1 MEYRLVDRLPTV
13 GEFVAVTSAVGWADA
28 YDRAAI
34 PASLAAS
41 LHGVVAVEGD
51 RVIGLGRLVGDGAIY
66 YYLQDLAVL
75 PERQRRGVGAAILGR
90 LEEWI
95 AARAS
100 SRTFVGLFATAESVS
115 LYRRFGYAV
124 HDEMTGMF
132 RVGPHRPA
140 HNGPGR

>member
-1 MEYRLVDRLPTV
+1 MDYRLEDRLPTV
-13 GEFVAVTSAVGWADA
+13 DEFVTVTAAVGWTDA
-28 YDRAAI
+28 YDPTAI

-41 LHGVVAVEGD
+41 LHGVVAVEDD

-95 AARAS
+95 AGRAGA
-100 SRTFVGLFATAESVS
+100 RTFVGLFAVGDSVS

-132 RVGPHRPA
+132 RVGPYPPQLR
-140 HNGPGR
+140 GPLR

>member
-13 GEFVAVTSAVGWADA
+13 EEFVAVTSAVGWADA
-28 YDRAAI
+28 YDPAAI

-51 RVIGLGRLVGDGAIY
+51 RVIGLGRLIGDGAIY

-75 PERQRRGVGAAILGR
+75 PERQRRGVGAAMLGR

-95 AARAS
+95 AGRAGT
-100 SRTFVGLFATAESVS
+100 RTFVGLFAAGESVS

-124 HDEMTGMF
+124 HDDMTGMF
-132 RVGPHRPA
+132 RVGPHRPD
-140 HNGPGR
+140 GR

>member
-1 MEYRLVDRLPTV
+1 MEYHLVDRLPTV
-13 GEFVAVTSAVGWADA
+13 EEFVAVTTAVGWTEA
-28 YDRAAI
+28 YDPAAI

-51 RVIGLGRLVGDGAIY
+51 RVIGIGRLIGDGAIY
-66 YYLQDLAVL
+66 YYLQDLAVV
-75 PERQRRGVGAAILGR
+75 PEWQRRGVGAAILDR

-95 AARAS
+95 AGRAS
-100 SRTFVGLFATAESVS
+100 SRTFVGLFATGESVS

-132 RVGPHRPA
+132 RVGPAVRA
-140 HNGPGR
+140 ER

>member
-13 GEFVAVTSAVGWADA
+13 EEFVAVTTAVGWADA
-28 YDRAAI
+28 YDPAAI

-51 RVIGLGRLVGDGAIY
+51 RVIGIGRLVGDGAIY

-75 PERQRRGVGAAILGR
+75 PQWQRRGVGAAILTR
-90 LEEWI
+90 LEQWI
-95 AARAS
+95 AGRAGT
-100 SRTFVGLFATAESVS
+100 RTFVGLFAAGESVS

-124 HDEMTGMF
+124 QEGMTGMF
-132 RVGPHRPA
+132 RVGPYRA
-140 HNGPGR
+140 R

>member
-13 GEFVAVTSAVGWADA
+13 EEFVAVTRAVGWADA
-28 YDRAAI
+28 YDPAAI

-41 LHGVVAVEGD
+41 LHAVVAVEGD
-51 RVIGLGRLVGDGAIY
+51 RVIGLGRLIGDGAIY
-66 YYLQDLAVL
+66 YYLQDLAVV

-95 AARAS
+95 AGRAS
-100 SRTFVGLFATAESVS
+100 ARTFVGLFATGGSVA

-124 HDEMTGMF
+124 HEDMTGMF
-132 RVGPHRPA
+132 RVGPR
-140 HNGPGR
+140 RTS

>member
-1 MEYRLVDRLPTV
+1 MYRLIDRLPTV
-13 GEFVAVTSAVGWADA
+13 EEFVAVTSAVGWADA
-28 YDRAAI
+28 YDPAAI

-51 RVIGLGRLVGDGAIY
+51 RVIGIGRLIGDGAIY
-66 YYLQDLAVL
+66 HYLQDVAVL

-95 AARAS
+95 ATRAS
-100 SRTFVGLFATAESVS
+100 SRTFVGLFAAGESVS

-124 HDEMTGMF
+124 HEDMTGMF
-132 RVGPHRPA
+132 RVGPHRPSS
-140 HNGPGR
+140 NGPSR

>member
-13 GEFVAVTSAVGWADA
+13 EEFVAVTTAVGWADA
-28 YDRAAI
+28 YDPAAI

-41 LHGVVAVEGD
+41 LHGVVALEGD
-51 RVIGLGRLVGDGAIY
+51 RVIGIGRLVGDGAIY

-75 PERQRRGVGAAILGR
+75 PERQRRGVGAAILTR

-95 AARAS
+95 AGRAGT
-100 SRTFVGLFATAESVS
+100 RTFVGLFAAGESVS

-124 HDEMTGMF
+124 HEGMTGMF
-132 RVGPHRPA
+132 RVGPYRT
-140 HNGPGR
+140 R

>member
-13 GEFVAVTSAVGWADA
+13 EEFVAVTRAVGWADA
-28 YDRAAI
+28 YDPAAI

-41 LHGVVAVEGD
+41 LHAVVAVEGD
-51 RVIGLGRLVGDGAIY
+51 RVIGLGRLIGDGAIY
-66 YYLQDLAVL
+66 YYLQDLAVV

-95 AARAS
+95 AGRAS
-100 SRTFVGLFATAESVS
+100 ARTFVGLFAAGGSVA

-124 HDEMTGMF
+124 HDDMTGMF
-132 RVGPHRPA
+132 RVGPR
-140 HNGPGR
+140 RTS

>member
-1 MEYRLVDRLPTV
+1 MDYRLVDRLPTV
-13 GEFVAVTSAVGWADA
+13 EEFVAVTSAVGWADA
-28 YDRAAI
+28 YDPAAI

-41 LHGVVAVEGD
+41 LHAVVAVEGD

-75 PERQRRGVGAAILGR
+75 PERQRRGVGAAILAR

-95 AARAS
+95 AGRAS
-100 SRTFVGLFATAESVS
+100 PRTFVGLFAAGTSVS

-124 HDEMTGMF
+124 HEGMTGMS
-132 RVGPHRPA
+132 RVGPYR
-140 HNGPGR
+140 

>member
-1 MEYRLVDRLPTV
+1 MEYHLVDRLPTV
-13 GEFVAVTSAVGWADA
+13 EEFVAVTTAVGWTEA
-28 YDRAAI
+28 YDPAAI

-51 RVIGLGRLVGDGAIY
+51 RVIGIGRLIGDGAIY
-66 YYLQDLAVL
+66 YYLQDLAVV
-75 PERQRRGVGAAILGR
+75 PERQRRGVGAAILDR

-95 AARAS
+95 AGRAS
-100 SRTFVGLFATAESVS
+100 SRTFVGLFATGESVS

-132 RVGPHRPA
+132 RVGPALRA
-140 HNGPGR
+140 ER

>member
-13 GEFVAVTSAVGWADA
+13 EEFVAVTTAVGWTDA
-28 YDRAAI
+28 YDPAAI

-51 RVIGLGRLVGDGAIY
+51 RVIGIGRLVGDGAIY
-66 YYLQDLAVL
+66 YYLQDLAVV
-75 PERQRRGVGAAILGR
+75 PERQRRGVGAAILTR

-95 AARAS
+95 AGRAGT
-100 SRTFVGLFATAESVS
+100 RTFVGLFAAGESVS

-124 HDEMTGMF
+124 HEGMTGMF
-132 RVGPHRPA
+132 RVGPYRPA
-140 HNGPGR
+140 AR